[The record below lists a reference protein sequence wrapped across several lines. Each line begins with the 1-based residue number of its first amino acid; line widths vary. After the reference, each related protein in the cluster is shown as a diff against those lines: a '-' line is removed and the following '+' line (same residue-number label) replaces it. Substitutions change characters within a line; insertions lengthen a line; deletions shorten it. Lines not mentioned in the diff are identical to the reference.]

1 MAKKVDDSVL
11 DAALNE
17 IRNKCT
23 LMTACS
29 GEPANFVAAN
39 VGGAAFLADVAMT
52 IGDFTLAGGDV
63 SGRKV
68 AVASKAGVIVDTTG
82 TADHVALLDTTNSVL
97 LYVTTCT
104 SQALTSGSSLTLG
117 AWDIEIADPSL

>member
-17 IRNKCT
+17 IKTKCT
-23 LMTACS
+23 RMVVCS
-29 GEPANFVAAN
+29 AEPANYTAAN
-39 VGGAAFLADVAMT
+39 TGGADNLGDVTMAAT
-52 IGDFTLAGGDV
+52 DFTIANGDT

-68 AVASKAGVIVDTTG
+68 TVASKSGVNVDVTG
-82 TADHVALLDTTNSVL
+82 TASHVALLDVTNLVL

-104 SQALTSGSSLTLG
+104 SQALTSGNTITFP
-117 AWDIEIADPSL
+117 AWDIEIADPT

>member
-17 IRNKCT
+17 IKTKCN
-23 LMTACS
+23 LMTVCDA
-29 GEPANFVAAN
+29 EPATYAAAN
-39 VGGAAFLADVAMT
+39 VGGVNFLADVAMAS
-52 IGDFTLAGGDV
+52 GDFTLANGDT

-68 AVASKAGVIVDTTG
+68 GVAQKTGITVDNTG
-82 TADHVALLDTTNSVL
+82 TGTHIALLDTGNSVL

-104 SQALTSGSSLTLG
+104 SQALTSGSSLTIG
-117 AWDIEIADPSL
+117 VWDIEIADPA